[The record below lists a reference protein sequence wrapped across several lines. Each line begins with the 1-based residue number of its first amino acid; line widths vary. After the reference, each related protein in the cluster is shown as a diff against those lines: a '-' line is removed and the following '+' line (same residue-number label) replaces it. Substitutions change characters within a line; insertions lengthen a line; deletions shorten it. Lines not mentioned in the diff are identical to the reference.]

1 MFPRLALC
9 CVRQPPKWPV
19 EQHKG
24 RAPRLLAGER
34 GDFNF
39 TFPEFPDG
47 SLAQDRRHP
56 ERVPCQTPKCPLVRK
71 HCPQTNSHGVGS
83 VRGKMS
89 FGGHGEAQS
98 HLNPINEEM
107 AIGVPVMRQ
116 GTGSTGLSR
125 RRVREGSTKSKI
137 AMRWTRVEA

>member
-1 MFPRLALC
+1 MFPRRALC
-9 CVRQPPKWPV
+9 CVRQPPKWLV
-19 EQHKG
+19 EQHKR

-39 TFPEFPDG
+39 TFPEFP
-47 SLAQDRRHP
+47 
-56 ERVPCQTPKCPLVRK
+56 ERLPCRGPTPSRACALPDPKCPLVRK
-71 HCPQTNSHGVGS
+71 HCPQTNTHGVGS
-83 VRGKMS
+83 VRGKS
-89 FGGHGEAQS
+89 RSGHGEAQS
-98 HLNPINEEM
+98 HLNRINEEM